1 MKKLLVPRRE
11 LILKSIF
18 IKNFATTALL
28 LAFSFLLL
36 AVSFIGIGRTYLIE
50 DYRRGMMSAAAEVAH
65 TASAIARGNSLS
77 DWTMSMVISSIAG
90 STGNHI
96 FISDEEGTI
105 ITCSDKRPHCEHIGK
120 QVPEDVIRQME
131 LSSFDQLTTL
141 DGIYPEKRYVVGKP
155 ILAETDGNLLGYCF
169 ISSQISN
176 MLGTWTTYLSWAI
189 VAFSVVSLIAMLM
202 VMVYSKR
209 MARPL
214 DEIASASRKFARG
227 DFSVRVKQTTD
238 TTDEMGALIDSFNKM
253 ADSLEQAEK
262 RRSEFIAN
270 ISHELRTPMTTIAG
284 FADGIL
290 DGTIPPEQERKYL
303 VSIRDETRRL
313 SRLVRDMLDVSRAK
327 AKAADASRRTVFDLT
342 ELMLQTM
349 LSFESRATKKNLDVD
364 PQLPDSHLMV
374 IADKDAITQ
383 VIYNLLDN
391 AIKFASPGSCLIV
404 RLYKDMGKAYVS
416 IKDFGET
423 IPPDDLPYIFD
434 RFHKSDRSR
443 SLDKEGVGLGL
454 YLVKTIINAHDED
467 IAVRSEDGMT
477 EFVFTLTLAENSKQ
491 GREKT

>member
-169 ISSQISN
+169 ISSQ
-176 MLGTWTTYLSWAI
+176 
-189 VAFSVVSLIAMLM
+189 
-202 VMVYSKR
+202 K
-209 MARPL
+209 
-214 DEIASASRKFARG
+214 
-227 DFSVRVKQTTD
+227 
-238 TTDEMGALIDSFNKM
+238 
-253 ADSLEQAEK
+253 
-262 RRSEFIAN
+262 
-270 ISHELRTPMTTIAG
+270 
-284 FADGIL
+284 
-290 DGTIPPEQERKYL
+290 
-303 VSIRDETRRL
+303 
-313 SRLVRDMLDVSRAK
+313 
-327 AKAADASRRTVFDLT
+327 
-342 ELMLQTM
+342 
-349 LSFESRATKKNLDVD
+349 
-364 PQLPDSHLMV
+364 
-374 IADKDAITQ
+374 
-383 VIYNLLDN
+383 
-391 AIKFASPGSCLIV
+391 
-404 RLYKDMGKAYVS
+404 
-416 IKDFGET
+416 
-423 IPPDDLPYIFD
+423 
-434 RFHKSDRSR
+434 
-443 SLDKEGVGLGL
+443 
-454 YLVKTIINAHDED
+454 
-467 IAVRSEDGMT
+467 
-477 EFVFTLTLAENSKQ
+477 
-491 GREKT
+491 

>member
-1 MKKLLVPRRE
+1 M
-11 LILKSIF
+11 
-18 IKNFATTALL
+18 LL

-36 AVSFIGIGRTYLIE
+36 AISMIGIGRTYLIE
-50 DYRRGMMSAAAEVAH
+50 DYRRGMMTTATEVAH
-65 TASAIARGNSLS
+65 TASAVARGNSLS
-77 DWTMSMVISSIAG
+77 DWTMSMVISSISG
-90 STGNHI
+90 STGDHI
-96 FISDEEGTI
+96 FISDENGVI
-105 ITCSDKRPHCEHIGK
+105 ITCSDRRPYCEHIGK
-120 QVPEDVIRQME
+120 PVPEEVLQKME
-131 LSSFDQLTTL
+131 LGYYDQLTTL
-141 DGIYPEKRYVVGKP
+141 DGIYTEKRYVAGQQITAV
-155 ILAETDGNLLGYCF
+155 TDGTILGYCF
-169 ISSQISN
+169 VSSEIGN
-176 MLGTWTTYLSWAI
+176 MLGTWTNYLTWSI
-189 VAFSVVSLIAMLM
+189 IAFTIVSLMAMMM
-202 VMVYSKR
+202 VMIYSKR

-227 DFSVRVKQTTD
+227 DFSVRVKQTQD

-270 ISHELRTPMTTIAG
+270 ISHELRTPMTTISG

-290 DGTIPPEQERKYL
+290 DGTIPPEDERKYL
-303 VSIRDETRRL
+303 ISIRDETRRL
-313 SRLVRDMLDVSRAK
+313 SRLVRDMLDVSRMRST
-327 AKAADASRRTVFDLT
+327 AADPSRRTAFDLT
-342 ELMLQTM
+342 ELILQTL

-374 IADKDAITQ
+374 YADKDVITQ

-391 AIKFASPGSCLIV
+391 AIKFAAPGSCLLV

-416 IKDFGET
+416 IKDYGET

-477 EFVFTLTLAENSKQ
+477 EFVFTLTLAENMK
-491 GREKT
+491 

>member
-65 TASAIARGNSLS
+65 TASAVARGNSLS

-96 FISDEEGTI
+96 
-105 ITCSDKRPHCEHIGK
+105 GK
-120 QVPEDVIRQME
+120 QVPEKVIRQME
-131 LSSFDQLTTL
+131 LCSFDQLTTL

-155 ILAETDGNLLGYCF
+155 ILAETDGKLLGYCF

-176 MLGTWTTYLSWAI
+176 MLGAWTTYLSWAI

-349 LSFESRATKKNLDVD
+349 LSFENRATKKNLDVD